1 MTGNVSLRVHQNVW
15 VHGFRA
21 SAQAKNS
28 ELEFGKSKLRNEI
41 KEQTM
46 ILPWKVR
53 VSGSSNIS
61 PRVVRNSI
69 FDPDVTKMP

>member
-1 MTGNVSLRVHQNVW
+1 MFGCMVLERLLKQ
-15 VHGFRA
+15 
-21 SAQAKNS
+21 KNS

-53 VSGSSNIS
+53 VSGFSNIA